1 MRAAPHL
8 HAEFSSSPTGTD
20 GRDVPRN
27 PTTIPPRHPREGDPA
42 FRRLPADVQREVRAG
57 WAADAERERGIAEL
71 ERERR
76 RRAWLE
82 GVLLI
87 AGTELLLKAF
97 APLHLCVALAVGLG
111 VGEAWWRTGAGQMLT
126 PLIATL
132 PYLALQLTWL
142 ALGIGQPTALLFGA
156 AFIAFT
162 SSYLGVRR
170 EQRIG
175 E

>member
-1 MRAAPHL
+1 MPRA
-8 HAEFSSSPTGTD
+8 STS
-20 GRDVPRN
+20 N
-27 PTTIPPRHPREGDPA
+27 PPRHPREGDPA
-42 FRRLPADVQREVRAG
+42 FRRLPDEVKREVRAG
-57 WAADAERERGIAEL
+57 WAADAAQELGIAEL
-71 ERERR
+71 EKLRR

-82 GVLLI
+82 GALLI

-97 APLHLCVALAVGLG
+97 APLHLGVALGVGLG

-126 PLIATL
+126 PLIATV
-132 PYLALQLTWL
+132 PYLALQLAWL
-142 ALGIGQPTALLFGA
+142 ALGIGQPSALLFGA

>member
-1 MRAAPHL
+1 M
-8 HAEFSSSPTGTD
+8 
-20 GRDVPRN
+20 PR
-27 PTTIPPRHPREGDPA
+27 TSTATPPRHPREGDPA
-42 FRRLPADVQREVRAG
+42 FRRLPDEVKREVRAG
-57 WAADAERERGIAEL
+57 WAADAARELGIAGL
-71 ERERR
+71 EQQRR

-97 APLHLCVALAVGLG
+97 APLHLAVALVVGFG
-111 VGEAWWRTGAGQMLT
+111 VGEAWWRIGAGQMLT
-126 PLIATL
+126 PLVATV
-132 PYLALQLTWL
+132 PYLGLQLVWL

-162 SSYLGVRR
+162 SAYLGVRR

>member
-1 MRAAPHL
+1 M
-8 HAEFSSSPTGTD
+8 
-20 GRDVPRN
+20 
-27 PTTIPPRHPREGDPA
+27 
-42 FRRLPADVQREVRAG
+42 
-57 WAADAERERGIAEL
+57 AADAAQERGLASL
-71 ERERR
+71 EQQRR

-97 APLHLCVALAVGLG
+97 APLHLGVALAVGFGVALAVGFGVAPAVGFGVAPAGGFG
-111 VGEAWWRTGAGQMLT
+111 VGEAWWRTGAGQLLT
-126 PLIATL
+126 PLIATV
-132 PYLALQLTWL
+132 PYLGLQLAWL

>member
-1 MRAAPHL
+1 MK
-8 HAEFSSSPTGTD
+8 
-20 GRDVPRN
+20 
-27 PTTIPPRHPREGDPA
+27 
-42 FRRLPADVQREVRAG
+42 REVRAG
-57 WAADAERERGIAEL
+57 WAAEAAQDLGIAEL
-71 ERERR
+71 EQRR
-76 RRAWLE
+76 RHRAWLE

-97 APLHLCVALAVGLG
+97 APLHLGVALIVGWG

-126 PLIATL
+126 PLIATV
-132 PYLALQLTWL
+132 PYLVLQLAWL
-142 ALGIGQPTALLFGA
+142 ALGIGQPTALLFGG

-170 EQRIG
+170 EQRLG

>member
-1 MRAAPHL
+1 MKSA
-8 HAEFSSSPTGTD
+8 SP
-20 GRDVPRN
+20 RS
-27 PTTIPPRHPREGDPA
+27 PPRHPREGDPA
-42 FRRLPADVQREVRAG
+42 FRRLPDEVKREVRAG
-57 WAADAERERGIAEL
+57 WSADAAGEL
-71 ERERR
+71 GLAQLEQRRR

-97 APLHLCVALAVGLG
+97 APLHLGVALAVGLG
-111 VGEAWWRTGAGQMLT
+111 VGEAWWRTGAGQLLT
-126 PLIATL
+126 PLIATA

-142 ALGIGQPTALLFGA
+142 ALGIGQHSALLFGA
-156 AFIAFT
+156 SFVAFT
-162 SSYLGVRR
+162 SSYLGLRR